1 MNPYFIHIN
10 PLPHDIEDYASSS
23 GALKFFKWYLSL
35 KMAEGKPPTAEEL
48 GYANDRDDGGIAFKS
63 TKGKCKQAEKNGDYI
78 EDQ

>member
-1 MNPYFIHIN
+1 
-10 PLPHDIEDYASSS
+10 
-23 GALKFFKWYLSL
+23 
-35 KMAEGKPPTAEEL
+35 MAEGKPPTAEEL